1 MASLTWYELFR
12 DFQTLTVGLAG
23 FIGVIIT
30 LAWNARLERRAVQA
44 ALRQRKLSV
53 ISALA
58 AELSLYEATFRR
70 IIESS
75 DEFSDGAV
83 VPRMKLRHFDAVV
96 DEIGLLGLELSS
108 STLNG
113 ILAVEEINSIFAMLA
128 DESTE
133 YNFSLS
139 EEAIGT
145 AIERMVSNK
154 EVLETAIF
162 DLEEARSANA

>member
-1 MASLTWYELFR
+1 
-12 DFQTLTVGLAG
+12 
-23 FIGVIIT
+23 
-30 LAWNARLERRAVQA
+30 
-44 ALRQRKLSV
+44 
-53 ISALA
+53 
-58 AELSLYEATFRR
+58 
-70 IIESS
+70 
-75 DEFSDGAV
+75 
-83 VPRMKLRHFDAVV
+83 MKLRHFDAVV